1 MSAFQK
7 ATKKKAKLRLALF
20 GASGSGK
27 TYTALRIAKGLG
39 GKVAVIDSERGSAS
53 KYSDRFDFDVV
64 ELDEQRIENYIG
76 YINEAEKGGYEV
88 LIIDSMSH
96 AWQELL
102 QEVEKIAQAQFKGNT
117 WSAWSKG
124 TPKQKSLVD
133 ALLQFNGHI
142 IATMRSKTEWV
153 IEQSNGKNKPT
164 RVGMSPEQGKGIE
177 YEFDLLIEI
186 TPEHYGNVLKDRTGK
201 FQDKTIEKPDEKFGK
216 ELAKWLSDGIDAPV
230 KEKII
235 AHVTTEET
243 VAGFEGTAKPKV
255 DFFDDTD
262 KRNKAISAISK
273 ATSVKAVEAITSTA
287 AKYLD
292 DGTISEET
300 YNEIQNEVTK
310 KLLELQPK

>member
-1 MSAFQK
+1 MA
-7 ATKKKAKLRLALF
+7 
-20 GASGSGK
+20 
-27 TYTALRIAKGLG
+27 
-39 GKVAVIDSERGSAS
+39 
-53 KYSDRFDFDVV
+53 
-64 ELDEQRIENYIG
+64 G
-76 YINEAEKGGYEV
+76 YDV

-133 ALLQFNGHI
+133 ALLNFNGHI

-216 ELAKWLSDGIDAPV
+216 ELSNWLSDGADV
-230 KEKII
+230 ER
-235 AHVTTEET
+235 
-243 VAGFEGTAKPKV
+243 KP
-255 DFFDDTD
+255 FDHD
-262 KRNKAISAISK
+262 KKTKALH
-273 ATSVKAVEAITSTA
+273 AITASTSEKQLDDFLA
-287 AKYLD
+287 LIKKYLD
-292 DGTISEET
+292 EGQVSQDT
-300 YNEIQNEVTK
+300 YDTLSKEIDTK
-310 KLLELQPK
+310 LKQLQEKK

>member
-1 MSAFQK
+1 MSVFQK
-7 ATKKKAKLRLALF
+7 ATKKKSKLRLALF

-53 KYSDRFDFDVV
+53 KYSDRFEFDVV

-76 YINEAEKGGYEV
+76 YISEAEKAGYDV

-133 ALLQFNGHI
+133 ALLNFNGHI

-216 ELAKWLSDGIDAPV
+216 ELAKWLQDGVDVIAKTVVQQETAISDDDKQ
-230 KEKII
+230 KEE
-235 AHVTTEET
+235 AEEYNT
-243 VAGFEGTAKPKV
+243 LHSLIVESKTAKQLLHAWQ
-255 DFFDDTD
+255 TCNGS
-262 KRNKAISAISK
+262 KRDGKISAEVLKSLE
-273 ATSVKAVEAITSTA
+273 ATKNQQ
-287 AKYLD
+287 K
-292 DGTISEET
+292 GK
-300 YNEIQNEVTK
+300 IQ
-310 KLLELQPK
+310 

>member
-186 TPEHYGNVLKDRTGK
+186 TPEHFGNVLKDRTGK

-230 KEKII
+230 KEKIV

-243 VAGFEGTAKPKV
+243 VAGFEGTANKRSDWYYTLRDAINTSETVEQLNITQGQIIQHKS
-255 DFFDDTD
+255 DLTD
-262 KRNKAISAISK
+262 SELADLRNAYKK
-273 ATSVKAVEAITSTA
+273 QNNKLV
-287 AKYLD
+287 
-292 DGTISEET
+292 SE
-300 YNEIQNEVTK
+300 K
-310 KLLELQPK
+310 K

>member
-1 MSAFQK
+1 MNAFQR

-27 TYTALRIAKGLG
+27 TYTALRIAKGIG

-76 YINEAEKGGYEV
+76 YINEAEKAGYEV
-88 LIIDSMSH
+88 LIIDSMTH

-124 TPKQKSLVD
+124 TPKQRSLVD
-133 ALLQFNGHI
+133 ALLNFNGHI

-153 IEQSNGKNKPT
+153 IEQNNGKNKPV

-201 FQDKTIEKPDEKFGK
+201 YQDKTIEKPDEKFGK
-216 ELAKWLSDGIDAPV
+216 ELAKWLSDGVEAPK
-230 KEKII
+230 KEEIK
-235 AHVTTEET
+235 AHITTEET
-243 VAGFEGTAKPKV
+243 VAGFEGEKLRSNDYYALR
-255 DFFDDTD
+255 DGIL
-262 KRNKAISAISK
+262 A
-273 ATSVKAVEAITSTA
+273 ATSIEALNNVAKAVKAHEDILSQDELKDLRSQYKTHNNKLVTEA
-287 AKYLD
+287 K
-292 DGTISEET
+292 
-300 YNEIQNEVTK
+300 
-310 KLLELQPK
+310 

>member
-76 YINEAEKGGYEV
+76 YINEAEKGCYEV

-216 ELAKWLSDGIDAPV
+216 ELSEWLSDGADIIK
-230 KEKII
+230 KE
-235 AHVTTEET
+235 
-243 VAGFEGTAKPKV
+243 
-255 DFFDDTD
+255 FDHEKKT
-262 KRNKAISAISK
+262 KAQH
-273 ATSVKAVEAITSTA
+273 AITSATTEKQLDDFLA
-287 AKYLD
+287 LIKKYLD
-292 DGTISEET
+292 EGQVSQNT
-300 YNEIQNEVTK
+300 YDTLAKEIDTK
-310 KLLELQPK
+310 LKQLQEKK

>member
-1 MSAFQK
+1 MSAFQR

-27 TYTALRIAKGLG
+27 TYTALRIAKGIG

-76 YINEAEKGGYEV
+76 YINEAEKAGYEV
-88 LIIDSMSH
+88 LIIDSMTH

-102 QEVEKIAQAQFKGNT
+102 QEVEKIAQAQFKGNI

-124 TPKQKSLVD
+124 TPKQRSLVD
-133 ALLQFNGHI
+133 ALLNFNGHI

-153 IEQSNGKNKPT
+153 IEQNNGKNKPV

-201 FQDKTIEKPDEKFGK
+201 YQDKTIEKPDEKFGK
-216 ELAKWLSDGIDAPV
+216 ELAKWLSDGVEAPK
-230 KEKII
+230 KEEIK
-235 AHVTTEET
+235 AHITTEET
-243 VAGFEGTAKPKV
+243 VAGFEGEKLRSNDYYALR
-255 DFFDDTD
+255 DGIL
-262 KRNKAISAISK
+262 A
-273 ATSVKAVEAITSTA
+273 ATSIEALNNVAKAVKAHEDILSQDELKDLRSQYKTHNNKLVTEA
-287 AKYLD
+287 K
-292 DGTISEET
+292 
-300 YNEIQNEVTK
+300 
-310 KLLELQPK
+310 